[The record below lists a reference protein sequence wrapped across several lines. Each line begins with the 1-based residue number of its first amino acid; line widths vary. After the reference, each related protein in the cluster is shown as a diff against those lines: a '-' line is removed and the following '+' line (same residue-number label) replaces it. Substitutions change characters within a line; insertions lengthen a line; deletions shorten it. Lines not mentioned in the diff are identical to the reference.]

1 MANQKSMNESLIPVP
16 KTSLEKLLKPVNRLT
31 ESCVLRSKSDLIY
44 TLCTSSDN
52 SVILYANTKI
62 PIKLDKVTLNLINIK
77 KLLTG
82 LDCLGDDG
90 EFKMLYNENNIV
102 CKSLNTSTGDNTHF
116 KYHLVEDDIIKES
129 SVNIEKIASLT
140 YDTIFELSLAKVRQ
154 IMSAYSFVN
163 DVNKIYFYTK
173 DDKVYAEIDDKTLQ
187 NVDNVSMLVSSE
199 YTGQQLIDALSV
211 KIEVFKL
218 LASSKTSIK
227 VKINNEFKVF
237 VFETQEDDNTQLKY
251 IISALV
257 K

>member
-1 MANQKSMNESLIPVP
+1 MSETLIPIP

-31 ESCVLRSKSDLIY
+31 ESCVLRNNADSIY
-44 TLCTSSDN
+44 TLCSSSDN
-52 SVILYANTKI
+52 SVILYAKTSLPVSIPTTK
-62 PIKLDKVTLNLINIK
+62 LNIINIK

-82 LDCLGDDG
+82 LDCLGNDG
-90 EFKMLYNENNIV
+90 EFKIVYNENNII
-102 CKSLNTSTGDNTHF
+102 CKCINSASGDNNHF
-116 KYHLVEDDIIKES
+116 KYHLMDDGVIKES
-129 SVNIEKIASLT
+129 TVNVEKIAALTPDTVFEISL
-140 YDTIFELSLAKVRQ
+140 SKVKQ

-173 DDKVYAEIDDKTLQ
+173 DDKVFAEIDDKTLQ
-187 NVDNVSMLVSSE
+187 NIDNVSLLLSNE
-199 YTGQQLIDALSV
+199 FTGQPLLSPMSV

-237 VFETQEDDNTQLKY
+237 IFETQEDDNTQLKY

>member
-1 MANQKSMNESLIPVP
+1 MNESLIPIP

-31 ESCVLRSKSDLIY
+31 ESCVLRNDSESIF
-44 TLCTSSDN
+44 TLCSSSDN
-52 SVILYANTKI
+52 SVILYAKTKLPITI
-62 PIKLDKVTLNLINIK
+62 PTTKLNIINIK

-90 EFKMLYNENNIV
+90 EFKIIHNDNNIV
-102 CKSLNTSTGDNTHF
+102 CKSTNETTGENTHF
-116 KYHLVEDDIIKES
+116 KYHLVEDNIIKES
-129 SVNIEKIASLT
+129 SVNIEKIAALT
-140 YDTIFELSLAKVRQ
+140 YDTVFEMSLPRVRQ

-173 DDKVYAEIDDKTLQ
+173 DDKVLAEIDDKTLQ
-187 NVDNVSMLVSSE
+187 NVDNVSLMVSPE
-199 YTGQQLIDALSV
+199 FTGQPLLSPLSV